1 MSRAD
6 NIRSRIDPKYEKTP
20 GYLIYDVT
28 QAVGQEMDDA
38 DKVVT
43 ETNAKL
49 DADNLTG
56 EELDRF
62 VKQRKGIERKAAT
75 YATGTVTVTGNGTVA
90 AGDIFETACSLRRQK
105 KLRYRRRQKFRCGR
119 KWQEMSES

>member
-1 MSRAD
+1 MSRAE

-49 DADNLTG
+49 DADNLSG
-56 EELDRF
+56 EELD
-62 VKQRKGIERKAAT
+62 
-75 YATGTVTVTGNGTVA
+75 
-90 AGDIFETACSLRRQK
+90 
-105 KLRYRRRQKFRCGR
+105 
-119 KWQEMSES
+119 